1 VLIGSFFEL
10 LMLPLFAVPSDSV
23 GLKLV
28 AFFGT
33 LWTALFS
40 YPFFWIIR
48 GGTLLDISAAISLAM
63 VGICALF
70 AVLPAYVS
78 SLFEAKVRYT
88 GSSLAY
94 GIGAGLVGG
103 LTPLLASSLY
113 LWSISSWPIALY
125 LVGISVISIVVVIA
139 SPGSWTRSGTINHL
153 FVAVTEK

>member
-1 VLIGSFFEL
+1 MWALTATICSRNGPLRRLRAWVLLTGPCE
-10 LMLPLFAVPSDSV
+10 SV
-23 GLKLV
+23 S
-28 AFFGT
+28 APRS
-33 LWTALFS
+33 A
-40 YPFFWIIR
+40 FFWIIR
-48 GGTLLDISAAISLAM
+48 GGALLDISVAISLAM
-63 VGICALF
+63 VGISALF